1 MAQLHLIGTLAEVQ
15 RENVSPPEGDPFVS
29 VTLVVRSPEGSSSYA
44 RLAKGF
50 PEASLPE
57 VGQPVTLGVW
67 PRPYIN
73 KKHDRI
79 DCGWT
84 AHSLI
89 RESVNA

>member
-1 MAQLHLIGTLAEVQ
+1 MAQLHLIGTLADIQ
-15 RENVSPPEGDPFVS
+15 RENVEPPSGESFVS
-29 VTLVVRSPEGSSSYA
+29 VTLVVRSAEGSSSYV

-50 PEASLPE
+50 PEASLPP
-57 VGQPVTLGVW
+57 VGQQVTLGVW

-84 AHSLI
+84 GHSLI
-89 RESVNA
+89 REPVTA